1 MGLLK
6 VTDHFQDMYITHL
19 NVIFAQAAPAAG
31 QTPPTGVQSLLASP
45 LILIVLMVVMFYFI
59 LIRPQQ
65 QQRKKQDKMLQALK
79 SGDKIVT
86 ASGIVGM
93 VITVKD
99 KTVSIRSA
107 DAKMEVTKSSVAE
120 ILESS
125 ASANPQDN
133 S

>member
-1 MGLLK
+1 MN
-6 VTDHFQDMYITHL
+6 HL
-19 NVIFAQAAPAAG
+19 NAILAQAAAPGG
-31 QTPPTGVQSLLASP
+31 QTPATGAQSVLGNP
-45 LILIVLMVVMFYFI
+45 LILIVLMVIMFYFI

-65 QQRKKQDKMLQALK
+65 QQRKRQDKMLQALK

-86 ASGIVGM
+86 ASGIVGL

-107 DAKMEVTKSSVAE
+107 DAKMEVTKSSVTE

-125 ASANPQDN
+125 SSSSPQDR